1 MNTCGDHAKRE
12 FNTEDD
18 GEPARWLDRA
28 RMTLMMVAVRM
39 IMMSMAG
46 AMARVEM
53 IFKGAAHSV
62 GPSPCQFKFRNG
74 RKLIAS
80 KNPYGIS
87 FLTIV

>member
-1 MNTCGDHAKRE
+1 MNTCDDHAKRE
-12 FNTEDD
+12 FNNNK
-18 GEPARWLDRA
+18 GEQTRWLDRA

-46 AMARVEM
+46 AMARAEM

-74 RKLIAS
+74 RKLVAS
-80 KNPYGIS
+80 KHPFGIP